1 MAWRRVTATCRFMK
15 QGRCSGK
22 GCRGGKRDR
31 GALRLIWL
39 FMRGDFCTYLERD
52 IFCDDY
58 IPLMMPWFL
67 LILITGAWLGRD
79 SGQVDARLKR
89 GAGGRR
95 QTSKRT
101 TKVAGEGVTRSFFL
115 SSRDFSLHCLLSCH
129 LLTVQT
135 RLLVGNEQ
143 QPSCWPW
150 WPQPRISVGHLA
162 CKIIVW
168 LIYSVHYLFILTCIL
183 IPLLKPDSEGA
194 HGCRQ
199 KEPQGWDTG
208 PLCWRGSGSSHLFT
222 WDSSTQK
229 LNGWSTGP
237 ISEWTNAW
245 SIYPVLH
252 VLVSTSTSKKCPC
265 VATGIQ
271 ISFCNAHI

>member
-1 MAWRRVTATCRFMK
+1 MLLQPITTYIGYNNILCYRMEGLGLLTQLAMYFQLPVVNFM
-15 QGRCSGK
+15 SN
-22 GCRGGKRDR
+22 
-31 GALRLIWL
+31 
-39 FMRGDFCTYLERD
+39 
-52 IFCDDY
+52 
-58 IPLMMPWFL
+58 
-67 LILITGAWLGRD
+67 
-79 SGQVDARLKR
+79 
-89 GAGGRR
+89 
-95 QTSKRT
+95 
-101 TKVAGEGVTRSFFL
+101 
-115 SSRDFSLHCLLSCH
+115 FSLHCLLSCH

-194 HGCRQ
+194 HGRRQ

-265 VATGIQ
+265 VATGSRV
-271 ISFCNAHI
+271 SFQPYNYI